1 MSDLYKAAQQALEAL
16 KLVDE
21 AMPFPVA
28 KHAQAALRAALAT
41 QQAESHDWEY
51 DGLNPHNGEY
61 WYKCAK
67 CGKSDWITSY
77 GTINQLMPRKCEQ
90 AEPVSADVEWPA
102 QTGKLPEGM
111 EHCTLLFKQCER
123 GHGQLTATNW
133 VPQPCL
139 VCEVQKLRALIG
151 DDAYAAS
158 FQSLSQYRNA
168 LLRELKKRLTI

>member
-1 MSDLYKAAQQALEAL
+1 MSDTVTIPRAMAYEMRDLLYRADFTYFHTAAKRIEMNSRAGAVLKA
-16 KLVDE
+16 
-21 AMPFPVA
+21 FT
-28 KHAQAALRAALAT
+28 AALAT
-41 QQAESHDWEY
+41 QS
-51 DGLNPHNGEY
+51 
-61 WYKCAK
+61 
-67 CGKSDWITSY
+67 
-77 GTINQLMPRKCEQ
+77 
-90 AEPVSADVEWPA
+90 EPVSADVEWPA
-102 QTGKLPEGM
+102 QTGKLPERM
-111 EHCTLLFKQCER
+111 EHCTILFKQCER